1 MWRAL
6 AALLVWSNL
15 LSPAQAQ
22 QDAGT
27 GPEKDAGAPA
37 RPPRGEPGGA
47 MPDKYNNTNIEIGSV
62 SVAAA
67 QAACP
72 QAGHERLICFAA
84 GLKILLPAET
94 WALLQL
100 PYSVSDAKKWSN
112 FPPMG
117 YRDRVGLTLGD
128 FDAEQL
134 GIVKA
139 MLIEASGMAANEGY
153 DELEQILNADDYLI
167 AETGEQGFS
176 SSNFQIAF
184 LGTPAA
190 TGTWELQFGGHHTAF
205 ANTYIDGQL
214 AGATPSFRGVEPFGP
229 FEMNGRENDPMAQE
243 QAAFA
248 AMLTALTSSE
258 LAAAKLDQ
266 TFTNIVVGPQK
277 DDNFPIDREGVR
289 AGDLTEDQKALVI
302 NAISTYAADIGPA
315 EESEAI
321 LRRYEAELDETY
333 IAFSGSPTMDQERDY
348 VRIDGPSVWIEYSM
362 QPGRSLPGI
371 HPHSIWRDRESD
383 YAGNAE

>member
-47 MPDKYNNTNIEIGSV
+47 MPDKYINTNIEIGSV

-167 AETGEQGFS
+167 AETGE
-176 SSNFQIAF
+176 
-184 LGTPAA
+184 
-190 TGTWELQFGGHHTAF
+190 H
-205 ANTYIDGQL
+205 
-214 AGATPSFRGVEPFGP
+214 FRGRTKQPQRRGHPHEAQHGCRKYRRVGRYPLLDKRAQHEVPAHRMADKHVRTGRFLDPLAPQYGEVGGP
-229 FEMNGRENDPMAQE
+229 RAEIVDVAGQTILAQPPRSALPAPVAGGNVPALARPLVQRFEVFLVVITASGHE
-243 QAAFA
+243 Q
-248 AMLTALTSSE
+248 
-258 LAAAKLDQ
+258 
-266 TFTNIVVGPQK
+266 
-277 DDNFPIDREGVR
+277 DRSPR
-289 AGDLTEDQKALVI
+289 
-302 NAISTYAADIGPA
+302 
-315 EESEAI
+315 I
-321 LRRYEAELDETY
+321 LRRDRPVDPPDPCAIGGFPVALTR
-333 IAFSGSPTMDQERDY
+333 G
-348 VRIDGPSVWIEYSM
+348 VGDGAAIE
-362 QPGRSLPGI
+362 GCARF
-371 HPHSIWRDRESD
+371 WRHWSE
-383 YAGNAE
+383 

>member
-1 MWRAL
+1 MWCFAIQKVGNRTHSPPAHFIYL
-6 AALLVWSNL
+6 AKYFVVRLLAEGNEFGVGQTVRSVLDGGPGNQL
-15 LSPAQAQ
+15 VVA
-22 QDAGT
+22 
-27 GPEKDAGAPA
+27 GPEQHDRRLDALHRTLFFDHLHGADCCGDPAPAGRPHRHAGACIAPPQLVFVTIDIVRQQRAAILGQRTGLLTRFPGWTA
-37 RPPRGEPGGA
+37 R
-47 MPDKYNNTNIEIGSV
+47 
-62 SVAAA
+62 
-67 QAACP
+67 
-72 QAGHERLICFAA
+72 
-84 GLKILLPAET
+84 
-94 WALLQL
+94 
-100 PYSVSDAKKWSN
+100 
-112 FPPMG
+112 
-117 YRDRVGLTLGD
+117 
-128 FDAEQL
+128 
-134 GIVKA
+134 
-139 MLIEASGMAANEGY
+139 
-153 DELEQILNADDYLI
+153 I